1 MTDQI
6 YSGAVMVKIR
16 HAKKDRRSRELKLA
30 MLAVVKIRAA
40 NLDKKQNRQNHIQ
53 HRENNVLN
61 LCFRVIP
68 SALYRRGYIARGEN
82 RHTRTGNHGSD
93 EQNKAQN
100 QAGFSLIHKSFLL
113 IFSAFRCP

>member
-1 MTDQI
+1 
-6 YSGAVMVKIR
+6 
-16 HAKKDRRSRELKLA
+16 

-53 HRENNVLN
+53 HRENNVVNYVLN

-100 QAGFSLIHKSFLL
+100 QTDFFLIHKSFLL